1 MQRSFM
7 SGFQDTTESVLNM
20 VDHCLHVCSALDQD
34 PDSCSGAF
42 SGTSGHSQEPGS
54 RGGADSVLWSMQ
66 IVRLLWVDL
75 QIYLARGRKKLSKGS
90 TTNHNRWIP
99 QVKTQDGPQTM
110 TRIATALLGSSVIQT
125 DRTDSKIFW
134 RGHSTSATKQNQTML
149 SKLPQFYL
157 CSRKTNHQRSDVQ
170 FKMLVSCEMS
180 FDKRLKMSIFG
191 KIYI

>member
-1 MQRSFM
+1 M
-7 SGFQDTTESVLNM
+7 SAQHWTRTRTPAVELFPGHPDT
-20 VDHCLHVCSALDQD
+20 AR
-34 PDSCSGAF
+34 PGA
-42 SGTSGHSQEPGS
+42 

-75 QIYLARGRKKLSKGS
+75 QIYIEDEKNCQNDQQPIIIVDGY
-90 TTNHNRWIP
+90 

-110 TRIATALLGSSVIQT
+110 TRIATVLLSSLVIQT
-125 DRTDSKIFW
+125 DRADSKIFW

-180 FDKRLKMSIFG
+180 FDKRLKMPIFG
-191 KIYI
+191 KMYI